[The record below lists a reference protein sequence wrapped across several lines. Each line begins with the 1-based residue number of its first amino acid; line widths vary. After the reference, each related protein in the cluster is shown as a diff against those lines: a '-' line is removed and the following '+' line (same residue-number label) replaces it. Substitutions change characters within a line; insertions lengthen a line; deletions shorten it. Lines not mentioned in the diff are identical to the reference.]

1 MITVTL
7 YHGPLGWLI
16 TILACIGA
24 VEFCSYAWS
33 WLTERIP
40 PLGRLT
46 ERWSDRLGE
55 WLDRTFSLVH
65 MSAGDR
71 AAWLSARDFAD
82 LGDLTVKWL
91 HGEIQ
96 QTPDH
101 AGPPAE
107 ETIPHIEVL
116 SAANRAGFV
125 TTGSQSADAAT
136 GGWPACEAYVQGLA
150 SDATL
155 RELRFAI
162 AGTDLVMSGAR
173 GREIFGNREARRW
186 HRMLRTRWLRR
197 VWRSD
202 TGFYRHRCPRVSA
215 EITAAWWVNIA
226 DSVPGRNDVLWPA
239 LAEFA
244 GIVVSS

>member
-16 TILACIGA
+16 AALCCIGA
-24 VEFCSYAWS
+24 YEFCRCVGSEMV
-33 WLTERIP
+33 ERVP
-40 PLGRLT
+40 ALGRLHA
-46 ERWSDRLGE
+46 RWSDRFGT
-55 WLDRTFSLVH
+55 WADRTFSFAY
-65 MSAGDR
+65 MSADDR

-91 HGEIQ
+91 HGEIE

-101 AGPPAE
+101 AGPPDE

-136 GGWPACEAYVQGLA
+136 GGWPACEAYVQGFA

-155 RELRFAI
+155 SELRFAI
-162 AGTDLVMSGAR
+162 AGTSLTLSGAR
-173 GREIFGNREARRW
+173 GRETFGNRESRRW

-215 EITAAWWVNIA
+215 DLSAAWWINID

-244 GIVVSS
+244 GLTVAS